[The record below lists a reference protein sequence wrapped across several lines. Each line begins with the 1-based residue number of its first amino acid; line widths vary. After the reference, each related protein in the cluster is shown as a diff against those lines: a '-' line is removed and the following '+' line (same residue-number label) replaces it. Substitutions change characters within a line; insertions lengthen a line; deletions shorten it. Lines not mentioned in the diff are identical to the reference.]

1 MGVIR
6 KVFGGSGGIR
16 CTQTEE
22 GLRCQTYE
30 KEGQDKLGTG
40 TDFTMTIDPDTCK
53 AQFSGGFDIAE
64 GDEARVAKIKQ
75 ELETQCRKGL

>member
-1 MGVIR
+1 
-6 KVFGGSGGIR
+6 
-16 CTQTEE
+16 
-22 GLRCQTYE
+22 
-30 KEGQDKLGTG
+30 
-40 TDFTMTIDPDTCK
+40 MTVDPDTCK